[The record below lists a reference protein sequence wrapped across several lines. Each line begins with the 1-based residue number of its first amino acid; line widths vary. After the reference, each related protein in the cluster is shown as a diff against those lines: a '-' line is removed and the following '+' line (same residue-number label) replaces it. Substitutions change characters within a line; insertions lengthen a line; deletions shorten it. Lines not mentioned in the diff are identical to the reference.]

1 MDYNGNIRQ
10 VTNKEFLTFQELKDI
25 TVRMYGNETE
35 DGGMTMSGN
44 DLEKHIR
51 SILGDE
57 NSFTAAKSIE
67 HFPQLQNIF
76 IWRYDVKN
84 GYGILTEK

>member
-1 MDYNGNIRQ
+1 MNYNDNIRQ
-10 VTNKEFLTFQELKDI
+10 VTDKDFLTFQELKDI

-57 NSFTAAKSIE
+57 NSFTAANSVE
-67 HFPQLQNIF
+67 NFPQLQNIL

-84 GYGILTEK
+84 GYGILMEK

>member
-1 MDYNGNIRQ
+1 MNYNDNIRQ
-10 VTNKEFLTFQELKDI
+10 VTDKNFLTFQELKDI
-25 TVRMYGNETE
+25 TIRMYGNETE
-35 DGGMTMSGN
+35 DGGTIMSGK

-51 SILGDE
+51 SILRDE
-57 NSFTAAKSIE
+57 NSFTAAISVE
-67 HFPQLQNIF
+67 NFHQLQNIF